1 MGKKSSV
8 ATPDTIG
15 NNKNNK
21 ANSGEKSI
29 LKNIVN
35 LNQISIINTIVI
47 KFKKKTE
54 GDFIKNNTN
63 IPTVPTINVVVSP
76 SGLFPSLDTSNIN
89 CSSVDVSPHDTK

>member
-29 LKNIVN
+29 
-35 LNQISIINTIVI
+35 NQISIINTIVI

-54 GDFIKNNTN
+54 GDFIKDNTN

>member
-54 GDFIKNNTN
+54 GDFIKRQYQHTNNTN
-63 IPTVPTINVVVSP
+63 HKCCCIPFWSISI
-76 SGLFPSLDTSNIN
+76 S
-89 CSSVDVSPHDTK
+89 